1 MTYKNMSLSQN
12 IYNSTPISYLTQIWN
27 PALKAKLKMCLRYI
41 SISLRNS
48 PNDVGYLSLN
58 INDDKRDRFKDFL
71 SLINNYVDELNDDL
85 SNYSKFKLK
94 MTLELNGFDEDE
106 SFYYIKILR
115 NIFLDN
121 RMGILDLQK
130 PVELSN
136 NIIALLEF

>member
-1 MTYKNMSLSQN
+1 MSLSQN
-12 IYNSTPISYLTQIWN
+12 IYNSIPIFSLI
-27 PALKAKLKMCLRYI
+27 PKKMTCKFKMESCLQYI
-41 SISLRNS
+41 KISLTHKQS
-48 PNDVGYLSLN
+48 GFGHMIIGITLESEWE
-58 INDDKRDRFKDFL
+58 RFKEFL
-71 SLINNYVDELNDDL
+71 SLIENYIKELDDDL

-121 RMGILDLQK
+121 RMGILDLEK